1 MTPPKTVPTSPLKSA
16 LESSITSANWLTGA
30 DLAQIEVARLLV
42 FKLENA
48 TDPREILETAKVLS
62 DVLKHL
68 GLNVAGRTGKA
79 EPKSEVTFL
88 SEILKKE
95 ASRVGKTKSAN
106 PTKPRTKPRT
116 VNK

>member
-1 MTPPKTVPTSPLKSA
+1 MTPRKTVSISPLKGA

-30 DLAQIEVARLLV
+30 DMAQIEVARLLV

-95 ASRVGKTKSAN
+95 AGRVGKTASSNTRK
-106 PTKPRTKPRT
+106 PGTKPRAKR
-116 VNK
+116 